1 MFQYQAVTSRN
12 NLVGL
17 PSSSNDILQYVTSAA
32 SSGQTQYSTAAT
44 TTSKVE
50 KKPEP
55 KEQFPC
61 DVCGKTFNSQGSLSR
76 HKSIHFTGDYK
87 YSCDICN
94 KSFSSE
100 YNMGVHKSIK
110 HKIPQFNC
118 EICGKIFEDKETL
131 ARHETTHASEFK
143 HTCDVCNKTFSSQY
157 NMEVHKSINH
167 KQYKCDM
174 CSETFSQKTKLAH
187 HIKLHAAVKQGWPTA
202 PTAHQQNYFQGY
214 RPQPPMSRSILKQ
227 PHKSRFST
235 S

>member
-1 MFQYQAVTSRN
+1 
-12 NLVGL
+12 
-17 PSSSNDILQYVTSAA
+17 
-32 SSGQTQYSTAAT
+32 
-44 TTSKVE
+44 
-50 KKPEP
+50 
-55 KEQFPC
+55 
-61 DVCGKTFNSQGSLSR
+61 
-76 HKSIHFTGDYK
+76 
-87 YSCDICN
+87 
-94 KSFSSE
+94 
-100 YNMGVHKSIK
+100 MGVHKSIK

-214 RPQPPMSRSILKQ
+214 RP
-227 PHKSRFST
+227 
-235 S
+235 